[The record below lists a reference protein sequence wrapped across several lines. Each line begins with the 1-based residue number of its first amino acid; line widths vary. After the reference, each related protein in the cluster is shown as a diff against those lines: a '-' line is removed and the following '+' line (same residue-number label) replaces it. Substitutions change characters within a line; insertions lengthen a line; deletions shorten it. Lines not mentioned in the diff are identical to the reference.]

1 MPGLQWT
8 APRARRTVRSE
19 IFVVGRYGVYA
30 AFFPVAAN
38 LHHHA
43 IEMLLKGTLAGWM
56 SPKDM
61 KKLSHNLNAIWEV
74 FKAVIDEPSLTK
86 FDAVIEELNK
96 FEDIRYPDRL
106 LASEASIMFDITKA
120 GATQSYLTGVSDP
133 QFKLCLENVDEL
145 IADIFR
151 ISGRNPDVYLKMTM
165 ASTDARQYLEREN
178 AFFR

>member
-1 MPGLQWT
+1 M
-8 APRARRTVRSE
+8 SE
-19 IFVVGRYGVYA
+19 ALTDQFFRYGCQYYVVGRYGVYA

-74 FKAVIDEPSLTK
+74 FKAVIDEPSLTQ

-96 FEDIRYPDRL
+96 FEDIRYPDQL
-106 LASEASIMFDITKA
+106 LATGASMMFDITKA
-120 GATQSYLTGVSDP
+120 GATQSHVSGVSEP
-133 QFKLCLENVDEL
+133 QFKLCLEEIDEL
-145 IADIFR
+145 IAHIFR
-151 ISGRNPDVYLKMTM
+151 ISRRNPDVYLKMTM
-165 ASTDARQYLEREN
+165 ARADARQYLEREN
-178 AFFR
+178 EFFR